1 MLKIGQMPRAER
13 IRASIDAATISRPK
27 SFSTLPPR
35 NRLEEM
41 VPYEEFR
48 KVFENQKPLRWWE
61 RITLES
67 AIKWMLAC
75 ALVVIAVLV
84 R

>member
-1 MLKIGQMPRAER
+1 
-13 IRASIDAATISRPK
+13 
-27 SFSTLPPR
+27 
-35 NRLEEM
+35 